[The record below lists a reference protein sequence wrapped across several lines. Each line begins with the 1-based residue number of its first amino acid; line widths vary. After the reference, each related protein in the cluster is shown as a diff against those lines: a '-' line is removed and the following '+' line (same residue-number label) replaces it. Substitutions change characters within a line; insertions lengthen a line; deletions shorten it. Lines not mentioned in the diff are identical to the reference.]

1 MNDTV
6 VPIGSKSKPK
16 FCLAPHIEA
25 VIKHLQ
31 ENRDKVKSLV
41 VVVGDG
47 ESFITWMG
55 PNAQEANYAAEFAKA
70 VLSRA
75 MLAEYGLG

>member
-1 MNDTV
+1 MKKE
-6 VPIGSKSKPK
+6 PLKSS
-16 FCLAPHIEA
+16 LA
-25 VIKHLQ
+25 
-31 ENRDKVKSLV
+31 SLGASLL

-70 VLSRA
+70 ILSRA